1 MGASAAALQSIRIV
15 RTPLEAPSRVMAL
28 QKENPVVADI
38 KKLRAEFELK
48 YHRQMTDEEAHVP
61 DVVEKLIRE
70 NAEPKE

>member
-1 MGASAAALQSIRIV
+1 
-15 RTPLEAPSRVMAL
+15 MAL

-61 DVVEKLIRE
+61 DEVEKLIRE